1 MFLVSVS
8 EGTTRWNRVGP
19 IAALHSNSKQQPMQA
34 DLHEQSIDWQIL
46 QDLLRC
52 AGELG
57 VDMRQVQLEA
67 GHPVPSDPSDPIAFD
82 SVHRFALLD
91 RYLVDAL
98 RKAIYGQVGLASLSL
113 QDYEILFHYM
123 LGALNL
129 RGALERITVF
139 ARLVESRLS
148 NARLRLR
155 TEGDLATLSLDWGAG
170 VGQERFARIFFNEF
184 LRLIYILEWMIGTT
198 IEVRQILL
206 PGGALSHH
214 GEAICDCGYRVDFAG
229 DYYVVCFGASA
240 LEAPIVRDLGDLQ
253 ELMKVFPAVTLLRGG
268 SMRLADR
275 IARLLISQG
284 LAGKP
289 MLPAPQIASAM
300 NVSEAT
306 MRRKLQEER
315 TSYAEIRRQCQLRLA
330 RHLLLHSRASVAAI
344 GYQIGFT
351 DEAAL
356 RRAFKNWT
364 AEAPA
369 AWRARQRS
377 GSEPPPRPEHQRTP
391 EIPG

>member
-1 MFLVSVS
+1 
-8 EGTTRWNRVGP
+8 
-19 IAALHSNSKQQPMQA
+19 MQA

-57 VDMRQVQLEA
+57 VDMHQVQIEA
-67 GHPVPSDPSDPIAFD
+67 GHTVAVESSGPIPFD
-82 SVHRFALLD
+82 SIEGFALLD

-98 RKAIYGQVGLASLSL
+98 RKAIYAQVGLASMSL

-123 LGALNL
+123 LGAANL
-129 RGALERITVF
+129 RGALERIAVF
-139 ARLVESRLS
+139 GRLVESRLR

-155 TEGDLATLSLDWGAG
+155 TESDLATLSLDWGAG

-184 LRLIYILEWMIGTT
+184 LRLIYILEWMIGTS

-206 PGGALSHH
+206 PRGALTHH
-214 GEAICDCGYRVDFAG
+214 GDAIRDCGYRVDFAG
-229 DYYVVCFGASA
+229 DYYVVRFAASA

-289 MLPAPQIASAM
+289 MLPAPQIACAM

-315 TSYAEIRRQCQLRLA
+315 TTYAEIRRQCQLRLA
-330 RHLLLHSRASVAAI
+330 RHLLLRSKASVAAI

-351 DEAAL
+351 DEAAF

-364 AEAPA
+364 SEAPA
-369 AWRARQRS
+369 AWRTRHRS
-377 GSEPPPRPEHQRTP
+377 ECESPTRREHLHV
-391 EIPG
+391 PGTAE